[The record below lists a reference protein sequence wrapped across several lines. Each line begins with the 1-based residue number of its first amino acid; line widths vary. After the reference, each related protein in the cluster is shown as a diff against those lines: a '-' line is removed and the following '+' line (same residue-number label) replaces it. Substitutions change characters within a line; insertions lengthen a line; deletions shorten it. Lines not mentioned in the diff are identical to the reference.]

1 MPPALALLLLLGLGA
16 RGGGGCLQCE
26 VTVVD
31 ALKQLRGA
39 LIPQRFH
46 LQELRT
52 RAQVLLLAM
61 EGPFFRDYSLHA
73 FVGKVGLDPLEQ
85 VVTFLRNETNTVQR
99 SSLRGF
105 SDMQVASPMRGEKEK
120 GAKYQDLGTKK
131 RESRPR
137 LLLCWRRLWSWK
149 SADKRISEV
158 QCGIY

>member
-99 SSLRGF
+99 SSLR
-105 SDMQVASPMRGEKEK
+105 A
-120 GAKYQDLGTKK
+120 LGQ
-131 RESRPR
+131 
-137 LLLCWRRLWSWK
+137 
-149 SADKRISEV
+149 
-158 QCGIY
+158 QCGRWRGGPKGQFLWV